1 MPTATSFRL
10 RPERRTS
17 SVSARLRS
25 PGIRTRTCLREGAS
39 TGVLAPYHAALGVDD
54 GDAFGADRPRAKRV
68 RPGQEAVLLG
78 LDVPAAAAGRRLRG
92 DDGEVTPVGEP
103 AAHDDL
109 ARGTRRRDVAARVG
123 ADLGLRVDEA
133 RDRVRVGVG
142 DRPAGQAL
150 LALRPL
156 FALRALLAL
165 RAGVARVSLV
175 ALVAFVSLRPLQALR
190 PGLVPGDRD
199 LRGAT
204 RLACIDHAQH
214 ALELLVAAVDDAV
227 GGWDRGPCD
236 AAGDHG
242 RGESAHYRVYQC
254 VLHRDLSS
262 FVARRSS
269 RASCSRGC

>member
-25 PGIRTRTCLREGAS
+25 PGIRTRTCLRKGAS

-92 DDGEVTPVGEP
+92 EDGEVTPVGEP

-109 ARGTRRRDVAARVG
+109 ARGTRRRDG
-123 ADLGLRVDEA
+123 A
-133 RDRVRVGVG
+133 
-142 DRPAGQAL
+142 
-150 LALRPL
+150 
-156 FALRALLAL
+156 
-165 RAGVARVSLV
+165 ARVSLV

-242 RGESAHYRVYQC
+242 RGESAHDRADQR
-254 VLHRDLSS
+254 VLHRSPSS
-262 FVARRSS
+262 EVADAPSTASTIRSYCSAARRPAASTAAADGASNMWSTVSS
-269 RASCSRGC
+269 SGRNVVRT